1 MNNLSILHASLL
13 KNTSHTQYF
22 FYIVMMKKNIVYFS
36 FILCSLYFVNPI
48 KAQINLPIDFEN
60 EQISNDDIIHF
71 NGGSGYVVYNPQ
83 IDNDNP
89 SEYVGVVI
97 RDGGDIWAGTYIEL
111 DSYLDFSTN
120 TTLNMRVLS
129 PYPGLMVKFKI
140 EGDQGA
146 FPSEPATERDSYTT
160 KNNEWEMLS
169 WDFSG
174 EPSNTYRKLVLMFD
188 FGNIGDG
195 TANSTF
201 YYDDIYQTDPSGG
214 LSQMDLPVTFEDP
227 SVYYVL
233 TDFGGNGPSTILET
247 VDGNYARVEKNSG
260 AETWA
265 GVTIGSGAGFLNNIP
280 VTNTDTK
287 MFVHVYVSGT
297 TQTGIPIK
305 LKIENSQDATQS
317 VETDTNTTVAGEW
330 ETMEFDF
337 SNESDGTAALNTN
350 FVFDMA
356 SIFFNFGSSGN
367 QNIVYYFDNV
377 SFGAPLSVD
386 DNLPTSYKIY
396 PNPFIDV
403 INVLGIEGD
412 ETIVVN
418 DILGKE
424 ISKGVGVE
432 KINLS
437 GFEKGTYF
445 LTLSKGG
452 QSSTFKVIKK

>member
-1 MNNLSILHASLL
+1 MKSKFIYTISLVLIFISNSI
-13 KNTSHTQYF
+13 F
-22 FYIVMMKKNIVYFS
+22 G
-36 FILCSLYFVNPI
+36 
-48 KAQINLPIDFEN
+48 QIELPINFED
-60 EQISNDDIIHF
+60 EQITNSDIIHF

-120 TTLNMRVLS
+120 TTLHMRVLS
-129 PYPGLMVKFKI
+129 PYSGLMVKFKI

-146 FPSEPATERDSYTT
+146 FPSEPATERDAYTT
-160 KNNEWEMLS
+160 KTNEWEILS

-188 FGNIGDG
+188 FGNVGDG

-227 SVYYVL
+227 NVYYVL

-265 GVTIGSGAGFLNNIP
+265 GVTIGSGAGFLNDIP
-280 VTNTDTK
+280 ITNSNTK

-297 TQTGIPIK
+297 EETGIPIK
-305 LKIENSQDATQS
+305 LKIENSQDPTQS
-317 VETDTNTTVAGEW
+317 VETDTNTTVSGDW
-330 ETMEFDF
+330 EIMEFDF
-337 SNESDGTAALNTN
+337 SNESEGTAALNTN
-350 FVFDMA
+350 YIFDMT
-356 SIFFNFGSSGN
+356 SIFFDFGSTGN
-367 QNIVYYFDNV
+367 QNTVYYFDNV
-377 SFGAPLSVD
+377 SFGSPLNIN
-386 DNLPTSYKIY
+386 DNLLLSYRIY
-396 PNPFIDV
+396 PNPSTET
-403 INVLGIEGD
+403 INIFGIEGP
-412 ETIVVN
+412 EIIVVY

-424 ISKGVGVE
+424 MFRGVGVR

-437 GFEKGTYF
+437 NYQKGTYL
-445 LTLSKGG
+445 LTVTKNALS
-452 QSSTFKVIKK
+452 SSFKILKK

>member
-1 MNNLSILHASLL
+1 
-13 KNTSHTQYF
+13 
-22 FYIVMMKKNIVYFS
+22 MKKNIVCFS
-36 FILCSLYFVNPI
+36 FILCYIFFINPI

-60 EQISNDDIIHF
+60 EQITNDDIIHF

-83 IDNDNP
+83 IDNDNQ

-160 KNNEWEMLS
+160 KNNEWEILS

-188 FGNIGDG
+188 FGNVGDG
-195 TANSTF
+195 TADSTF

-297 TQTGIPIK
+297 TQTGIPVK
-305 LKIENSQDATQS
+305 LKIENSQDPTQS

-330 ETMEFDF
+330 DTMEFDF

-356 SIFFNFGSSGN
+356 SLFFNFGSSGN

-412 ETIVVN
+412 ETIIVN

-424 ISKGVGVE
+424 IFKGIGVE

-452 QSSTFKVIKK
+452 QSSIFKVIKK